1 VIEDDGKVLELSSR
15 WDDTIDPGRV
25 LVTVITKAPASRTRA
40 ATKNAKHVITSPAAE
55 KRAQSPSIRV

>member
-15 WDDTIDPGRV
+15 WDDTVDPGRV

-40 ATKNAKHVITSPAAE
+40 ATKNAKHVITSPA
-55 KRAQSPSIRV
+55 KRAKSPSIRV